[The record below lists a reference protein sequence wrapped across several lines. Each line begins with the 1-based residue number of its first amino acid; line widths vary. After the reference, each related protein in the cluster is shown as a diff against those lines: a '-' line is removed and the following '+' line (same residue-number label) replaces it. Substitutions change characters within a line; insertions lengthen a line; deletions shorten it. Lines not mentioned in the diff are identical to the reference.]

1 MHRIVICFIKKFNRI
16 FIFML
21 LLFSINLYMVSYA
34 LKFIDNKA
42 LYKADAILIPGAGI
56 RSDGSLTYMLRDRM
70 DKGIEL
76 YFLKKADKILVSG
89 DHGRKNYDEV
99 KSMRDYAISKGVPKE
114 DIFMDH
120 AGFSTYDSVYRARD
134 VFCCKSII
142 IVTQKYHLYR
152 AVFNAR
158 ILGIQ
163 AYGVSAINYPYY
175 GMPYYKAREFAAR
188 IKDYIYCMA
197 LPKPKFLGKKIPI
210 TESGVLTE

>member
-1 MHRIVICFIKKFNRI
+1 
-16 FIFML
+16 ML

-120 AGFSTYDSVYRARD
+120 AGFSTYDSVCRARD
-134 VFCCKSII
+134 VFCCKSLI
-142 IVTQKYHLYR
+142 IVTQKYHS
-152 AVFNAR
+152 
-158 ILGIQ
+158 IQSGIQ
-163 AYGVSAINYPYY
+163 CQNSGYSGIRSERDKLSIL
-175 GMPYYKAREFAAR
+175 RH
-188 IKDYIYCMA
+188 A
-197 LPKPKFLGKKIPI
+197 LL
-210 TESGVLTE
+210 